1 MLASV
6 LGLVGSKLV
15 VRAAVTSN
23 RRLEHRCRCAVARD
37 LVNRCGAKSVGSN
50 QIFSALEDARR
61 DILVKAH
68 TL

>member
-15 VRAAVTSN
+15 VGAAVTSDS
-23 RRLEHRCRCAVARD
+23 RLEHHCRCAVARD
-37 LVNRCGAKSVGSN
+37 LVDRCRTKPVGSN
-50 QIFSALEDARR
+50 QIFSALENARR

-68 TL
+68 AL